1 MVPPYFLVNRCE
13 KGVSVPLSEYFK
25 GDGKKILAD
34 FVKRYGEAKGKRMFY
49 ATANKRGLAPKRK
62 VKRKRK

>member
-1 MVPPYFLVNRCE
+1 MVYPYFLFIDCE

-25 GDGKKILAD
+25 GDGKKILAE

-62 VKRKRK
+62 VKKR

>member
-1 MVPPYFLVNRCE
+1 M
-13 KGVSVPLSEYFK
+13 PLSEYFK

-49 ATANKRGLAPKRK
+49 ATANKKGLAPKK
-62 VKRKRK
+62 KRKR

>member
-1 MVPPYFLVNRCE
+1 MVYPYFLFIDCE
-13 KGVSVPLSEYFK
+13 KGLYVPLSEYFK

-49 ATANKRGLAPKRK
+49 ATANKKGLAPKK
-62 VKRKRK
+62 KRK